1 MNNDELTP
9 DEYESLRRAR
19 VEAAP
24 PRELEEDTVAA
35 LRERGLVRPP
45 IRLRSFASPAWIW
58 ATAAALVALVGWT
71 MLHRQPPQDLASSTV
86 LDRSATTAAP
96 PVTGPRYV
104 LLLYAG
110 GTSIAGA
117 PDARRRE
124 YADWARGLASR
135 GVAISGEELSEEA
148 HEIPASDPAP
158 SAPPAA
164 PLPRGFF
171 VVSAP
176 DLAAAQRIAS
186 SCPHLRYGG
195 RIVVKQ
201 IVAE

>member
-45 IRLRSFASPAWIW
+45 IRLRSLASPAWIW

-71 MLHRQPPQDLASSTV
+71 MLYRQPPQDLASSTV
-86 LDRSATTAAP
+86 LERSAATAAP
-96 PVTGPRYV
+96 AVTGPRYM

-110 GTSIAGA
+110 RTPIAGA
-117 PDARRRE
+117 PDTRRRE
-124 YADWARGLASR
+124 YADWARGVASR
-135 GVAISGEELSEEA
+135 GIAISGEELSDEA
-148 HEIPASDPAP
+148 HEVGAASAQPTD
-158 SAPPAA
+158 

-176 DLAAAQRIAS
+176 DLESAQRIVS
-186 SCPHLRYGG
+186 TCPHLRYGG
-195 RIVVKQ
+195 RIVVKK
-201 IVAE
+201 IVS